1 MVMNQGM
8 AWRLTGE
15 HGEEPGDG
23 VEVWDEA
30 DVAQVAA
37 ELGVVEGDQLTEHR
51 QVLCNSHRT
60 TRHQQ
65 TVDAS
70 PTSSR
75 SVTNN
80 QSTRHQ
86 QPVDASP
93 TTSRRVTSFQ

>member
-1 MVMNQGM
+1 M

-23 VEVWDEA
+23 VEVGDEA

-51 QVLCNSHRT
+51 QVLCNSRRVT
-60 TRHQQ
+60 NKQSKRHQQ
-65 TVDAS
+65 PVDAS
-70 PTSSR
+70 PTNSR
-75 SVTNN
+75 RVTNN